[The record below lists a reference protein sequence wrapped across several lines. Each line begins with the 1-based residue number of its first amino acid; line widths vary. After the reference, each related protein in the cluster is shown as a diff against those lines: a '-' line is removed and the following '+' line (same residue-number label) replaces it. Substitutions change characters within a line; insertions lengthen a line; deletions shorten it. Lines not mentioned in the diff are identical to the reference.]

1 MRARSGR
8 VGLSARTR
16 RRSGPDTS
24 DRAALVAGNGTRPTR
39 RVWRPKRQRPAP
51 LAQILDDLAR
61 PGLALAPPGNPPAHR
76 TLRPAEA
83 AATCDADGR
92 EGSRSLVADES
103 PASPVPVLEPERQ
116 PDPQPGPQTDLQPEP
131 EPERHVESERQPGPQ
146 LKPGPGPATEPESEP
161 VETPTS
167 DLQGALGSLAVALA
181 ARGASVRP
189 RIVQSSPHHLEL
201 CLDRPDPGAPSGW
214 TVEADGAVWSL
225 NAAAGHRKPT
235 GATVAPL
242 LVPVGQ
248 SDDDGQ
254 LHLDL
259 EAEGILSLTGDL
271 GTARRTLHALVA
283 EVAGSD
289 AEGPDIVVV
298 GEPGALETLLPPRLT
313 VQTWDDVTDAVSDRL
328 RRSRQMMVDGGWPNA
343 FIARGGQ
350 PDHVSL
356 SPVLVVA
363 ATAPPPELLHLFQVP
378 QPSTVAFVL
387 LDATVPG
394 ASVLHCQPDGLTL
407 VDLGLVC
414 IPAATEATAVIAP
427 WQAPRT
433 EPPGDEPAHLP
444 GEPPVSGEVEET
456 STAATP
462 VPDVVVRVLGDI
474 HVDGGAPLTP
484 KQTAVVAYIALHRPV
499 TAERLEDAIWPT
511 VTARTR
517 RKRLANMLS
526 ECRAAL
532 GRDHLPPSTRS
543 RYTLGPGVVTDVEL
557 FDQLIDQAA
566 SEEPAPAADTLHTAL
581 DLVTGAVFG
590 YRRADR
596 GSYTW
601 VDIENWQ
608 SMWDQRISRTA
619 QQCAAAYL
627 TTARAGDAVTVA
639 QRMHQLMPCDSTLTA
654 CLLRACAAA
663 GDTIAIEAAYQAH
676 VAAVERLELGDVER
690 SVTDLRDEL
699 HHRKPR

>member
-61 PGLALAPPGNPPAHR
+61 PGLALAPPGNPRAHR
-76 TLRPAEA
+76 TLRPAEV

-103 PASPVPVLEPERQ
+103 PASPVPEPGPVLEPECQ
-116 PDPQPGPQTDLQPEP
+116 SDPQPGPKTNLEPEQEPEP
-131 EPERHVESERQPGPQ
+131 EPDHERHVESERQPGPQ
-146 LKPGPGPATEPESEP
+146 LKPGPGPVTEPEPDHEP

-167 DLQGALGSLAVALA
+167 NLQGALGSLAVALA

-189 RIVQSSPHHLEL
+189 RIVQSSPRHLEV
-201 CLDRPDPGAPSGW
+201 CLDRPDTGAPSGW

-225 NAAAGHRKPT
+225 NAAAGDRKPT
-235 GATVAPL
+235 GVTVAPL

-248 SDDDGQ
+248 PDDDGQ
-254 LHLDL
+254 LHVDL

-283 EVAGSD
+283 EVAGRD

-298 GEPGALETLLPPRLT
+298 GEPGALEALLPPRLN

-328 RRSRQMMVDGGWPNA
+328 RRARQMMVDGGWPNA

-356 SPVLVVA
+356 RPILVVA

-394 ASVLHCQPDGLTL
+394 ASLLHCQPDGLTL

-427 WQAPRT
+427 WQARLT

-456 STAATP
+456 PTEARP
-462 VPDVVVRVLGDI
+462 VPDVVVCDI

-484 KQTAVVAYIALHRPV
+484 KQTAVVA
-499 TAERLEDAIWPT
+499 TS
-511 VTARTR
+511 
-517 RKRLANMLS
+517 LS
-526 ECRAAL
+526 
-532 GRDHLPPSTRS
+532 
-543 RYTLGPGVVTDVEL
+543 
-557 FDQLIDQAA
+557 ID
-566 SEEPAPAADTLHTAL
+566 
-581 DLVTGAVFG
+581 
-590 YRRADR
+590 R
-596 GSYTW
+596 
-601 VDIENWQ
+601 
-608 SMWDQRISRTA
+608 
-619 QQCAAAYL
+619 
-627 TTARAGDAVTVA
+627 
-639 QRMHQLMPCDSTLTA
+639 
-654 CLLRACAAA
+654 
-663 GDTIAIEAAYQAH
+663 
-676 VAAVERLELGDVER
+676 
-690 SVTDLRDEL
+690 
-699 HHRKPR
+699 